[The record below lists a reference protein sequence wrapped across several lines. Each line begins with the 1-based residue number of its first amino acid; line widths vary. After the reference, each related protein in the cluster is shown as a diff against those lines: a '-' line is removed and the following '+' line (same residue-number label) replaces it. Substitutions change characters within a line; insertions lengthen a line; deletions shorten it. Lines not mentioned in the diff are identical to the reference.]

1 MTRPGVISVKAVNQY
16 RRRDVIAY
24 LGLRYYLESEA
35 SRKDL
40 WARDVATRLERYGAG
55 GGYLC
60 LKHFKELDE
69 RGGVA
74 HRDIYVPRPNEA
86 LAEVALIDA
95 CARAGGKF
103 HASHNV
109 YSYMLSSHDD
119 RQGVFCNYIGG
130 LRRRH
135 DAISLACS
143 SDPRALVSF
152 RDLKKFYPSIRIDL
166 AHAVWKGA
174 CAESTLDSNYVALG
188 HALLERHGEA
198 SGGHLLTGP
207 LFSHLIGNLVLR
219 RIDDLTE
226 GGGASYFRYVDD
238 ITLVRAATEVDE
250 ALKRIE
256 GSLEALGL
264 HVHAAGSP
272 KSLDVEGAR
281 WMHSRYDFEEPKE
294 EESWMTLVGDV
305 KHVLLWSP
313 HDTQDLEERLE
324 GEGMR
329 LPMRDYSGA
338 IAEASY
344 LTRAIY
350 RLSWQWRKRRGRSVT
365 PTTILAQAKSLRRK
379 YTSDLEDLSAK
390 LRDSDN
396 FDTKRYASMARYR
409 LGRLAYLASPADL
422 LEAANSTSTQPQL
435 AFHSEVARAVA
446 TQDVSRLLSLG
457 TNAAQAAAQPL
468 RAVTSRV
475 DIGRAPKT
483 EAEFQSLAVLALNG
497 ILPTDDADLADRSE
511 LSQFSLQGGSLRLM
525 QSESKFI
532 AEVAS
537 LHGIGEAR
545 HAATI
550 DTAFDFDEEL
560 ALDAIDQASTSMYI

>member
-1 MTRPGVISVKAVNQY
+1 VSVKAVNQY

-24 LGLRYYLESEA
+24 LGLRYYLESESA
-35 SRKDL
+35 RKDL
-40 WARDVATRLERYGAG
+40 WARDVATRLERHGAG

-119 RQGVFCNYIGG
+119 RQGVFRNYMDG

-143 SDPRALVSF
+143 SDPGALVSF
-152 RDLKKFYPSIRIDL
+152 RDLKKFYPSIRIEL
-166 AHAVWKGA
+166 AHAVWKMA
-174 CAESTLDSNYVALG
+174 CAESTLDTNYVALG
-188 HALLERHGEA
+188 HALLDHHGEA

-219 RIDDLTE
+219 SIDDLTE

-238 ITLVRAATEVDE
+238 ITFVGEATKVDE
-250 ALKRIE
+250 ALKRLQ

-264 HVHAAGSP
+264 HLHGAGSL

-281 WMHSRYDFEEPKE
+281 WMHSKHDFQEPKE
-294 EESWMTLVGDV
+294 EESWMTLIGDV

-313 HDTQDLEERLE
+313 HEAHDLEEKLE
-324 GEGMR
+324 SEGMR
-329 LPMRDYSGA
+329 LPMRDYGGA
-338 IAEASY
+338 ISEASY
-344 LTRAIY
+344 LSRAIY
-350 RLSWQWRKRRGRSVT
+350 RLSWQWKKRRGRSVT
-365 PTTILAQAKSLRRK
+365 PTAILAQAKSLRKK
-379 YTSDLEDLSAK
+379 YTSDLEELSEK
-390 LRDSDN
+390 LRDADN

-409 LGRLAYLASPADL
+409 LGRLAYLASPANL
-422 LEAANSTSTQPQL
+422 LEAAVSTSAHPQL

-446 TQDVSRLLSLG
+446 TQDVGRLLSLG

-475 DIGRAPKT
+475 DIGKAPET
-483 EAEFQSLAVLALNG
+483 EAQLQSLAVLALNG
-497 ILPTDDADLADRSE
+497 ILPKDEVSLADRSD
-511 LSQFSLQGGSLRLM
+511 LSRFSLEGGSLRLM
-525 QSESKFI
+525 QSKSKFI

-545 HAATI
+545 HATTI
-550 DTAFDFDEEL
+550 DTAFDIDEAL